1 MTIRTLA
8 LSLTLCT
15 TATLLI
21 AQNTTGISFK
31 SKSGDFEISNITDQL
46 FEANPQTN
54 AIDFE
59 FTGKPLRGRSSTQKI
74 AFTASRATGQIR
86 SGKDGTMYLLKAN
99 LTGSVDVTQNPGTSE
114 EVQIT
119 SPSMTISEAANRSS
133 ATINFPGP
141 VTIHAKSPTT
151 KITAAGGSASLVGSA
166 NTNRELRNV
175 KLSGTVNATI
185 TQEGTTNLITTGL
198 DLDQAANSSSFT
210 LSRPF
215 TLTNNSKNPSGQPQ
229 KVILKATAGTI
240 TTPNITKP
248 SSGRP
253 ITTANLRGRVTID
266 FTGTDRDGSP
276 VDLSAS
282 GDRLTMDAKG
292 EILLIG
298 NVKITGN
305 GLDYQ
310 SDGESQTVYI
320 LVNEQ
325 MEPTRYGARGNP
337 TKVNIKPDGG
347 KP

>member
-1 MTIRTLA
+1 MTTRTLA
-8 LSLTLCT
+8 LSLTLCA

-31 SKSGDFEISNITDQL
+31 SKSGDFEINNITDQL

-59 FTGKPLRGRSSTQKI
+59 FSGKPLRGRSSSQKI
-74 AFTASRATGQIR
+74 AFTAARATGQIR

-99 LTGSVDVTQNPGTSE
+99 LTGSVDITQNPGTSD
-114 EVQIT
+114 EVQIS
-119 SPSMTISEAANRSS
+119 SPSISISEAANRSS
-133 ATINFPGP
+133 ATVNFPGA
-141 VTIHAKSPTT
+141 VTIVSKNPAST
-151 KITAAGGSASLVGSA
+151 ITAAGGSATLIGSA

-185 TQEGTTNLITTGL
+185 TQEGTTTLTTTGL
-198 DLDQAANSSSFT
+198 DLDQAANSSTFN

-240 TTPNITKP
+240 TTPNITRA

-266 FTGTDRDGSP
+266 FTGTDKDGSP
-276 VDLSAS
+276 VELSAS
-282 GDRLTMDAKG
+282 GDRMTMDAEG

-320 LVNEQ
+320 QVNER

-337 TKVNIKPDGG
+337 AKVNIKPDGG